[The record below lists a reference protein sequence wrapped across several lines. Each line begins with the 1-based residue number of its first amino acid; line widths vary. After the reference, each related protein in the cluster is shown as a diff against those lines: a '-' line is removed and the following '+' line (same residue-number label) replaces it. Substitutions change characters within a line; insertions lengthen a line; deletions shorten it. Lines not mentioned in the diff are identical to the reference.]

1 MAQDAPERRAEA
13 ERKVSMEGLPE
24 QVERAGT
31 SYCEDAL
38 DMEEVHVPEA
48 ADRGDI

>member
-1 MAQDAPERRAEA
+1 MAQDAPERRDEA

-24 QVERAGT
+24 QVERAGA
-31 SYCEDAL
+31 SYCEDVL
-38 DMEEVHVPEA
+38 DMAGVHVPEA

>member
-1 MAQDAPERRAEA
+1 MAQDAPERRDEA

-24 QVERAGT
+24 QVERVGA
-31 SYCEDAL
+31 SYCEDVL
-38 DMEEVHVPEA
+38 DMAGVHVPEA